1 MAIVKKRSTLKT
13 WGDVIFAIFLR
24 EIKSKFND
32 KLGVSWA
39 VIQPVSFIFIL
50 SFMRGRL
57 DGGEA
62 HSMPTF
68 VFIVYGMMC
77 IQLFIT
83 TMSAAA
89 GSIQKNKPLFA
100 FRQVQPIASTIAMVG
115 FEYLVKIAV
124 VIVIVIAMY
133 LLGIELRIDDPLTV
147 LWNLTAIWL
156 LATNIGLMFAI
167 GRAFIPEIDKV
178 RTMMQRPLLFIS
190 GVFFSLQDIP
200 KETWKYF
207 DWNPILHAIELSRQA
222 AYTSFGAVG
231 VSELYLNVC
240 TLVLTFFSLALYRTY
255 WKQAISR

>member
-1 MAIVKKRSTLKT
+1 MAKVKKRSTLQV

-39 VIQPVSFIFIL
+39 VLQPVSFIFIL

-57 DGGEA
+57 DGGET

-68 VFIVYGMMC
+68 VFIVYGMLC
-77 IQLFIT
+77 IQLFLT

-89 GSIQKNKPLFA
+89 GSIKTNKPLFA

-115 FEYLVKIAV
+115 FEFLVKIAV
-124 VIVIVIAMY
+124 VLVIVIAMY
-133 LLGIELRIDDPLTV
+133 FLGIEIKIDDPLMV
-147 LWNLTAIWL
+147 LWNFTVLWL
-156 LATNIGLMFAI
+156 LATNIGLLFAI
-167 GRAFIPEIDKV
+167 ARAFIPEIDKL
-178 RTMMQRPLLFIS
+178 RNMLQRPLLFIS

-200 KETWKYF
+200 KETWHYF

-222 AYTSFGAVG
+222 AYPTFGAVG
-231 VSELYLNVC
+231 VSELYLNLS
-240 TLVLTFFSLALYRTY
+240 TLIITFFSIACYRVY